1 MNLIFTIIFFLSFVA
16 CTQENNKPDE
26 PKIDTESMTKM
37 INKILSKEKA
47 TGEEDKYSYLM
58 GHSYITEALK
68 DTNFNF
74 NSDYFVLGALQA
86 LDKSSED
93 MFSEADLKRIKME
106 LEKFMQEA
114 GQRIQEKE
122 LQKYYDRGDKFKK
135 MHNEFIANYMREN
148 PNAKRTPSG
157 VIYEKVRDGVGPFP
171 KEKDFLTIL
180 SNGFFMDGEQFDNS
194 LSTGQ
199 PKQFML
205 AQIFPGL
212 REIVEIMNKGA
223 RYKVVI
229 PYELAFGE
237 EGVHPQFPPFAT
249 LVMQVELVKIDQ
261 MPEGTGGVELP
272 EGVKVKDVRQ
282 KRVSAPPRR

>member
-1 MNLIFTIIFFLSFVA
+1 MNVIFTIIFLLSFVA
-16 CTQENNKPDE
+16 CTQENTKPDE
-26 PKIDTESMTKM
+26 PKIDTESMSKM
-37 INKILSKEKA
+37 INKILSKEKP
-47 TGEEDKYSYLM
+47 TIGEDKYSYLM

-74 NSDYFVLGALQA
+74 NTDYFILGALQA

-93 MFSEADLKRIKME
+93 MFTEADLKRIKME
-106 LEKFMQEA
+106 LEKFMQET

-122 LQKYYDRGDKFKK
+122 LQKFYDRGDKFKA
-135 MHNEFIANYMREN
+135 MHNEFIAKYLKDH
-148 PNAKRTPSG
+148 PNSKRTPSG
-157 VIYEKVRDGVGPFP
+157 VIYEKIRDGVGPFP
-171 KEKDFLTIL
+171 QEKDFLTIL

-205 AQIFPGL
+205 NQIFPGL
-212 REIVEIMNKGA
+212 KEIVEIMNKGA

-237 EGVHPQFPPFAT
+237 EGAHPQFPPFAT
-249 LVMQVELVKIDQ
+249 LVMQVELVKIDKL
-261 MPEGTGGVELP
+261 PESGGGMEMP
-272 EGVKVKDVRQ
+272 EGVKIKDVRQ
-282 KRVSAPPRR
+282 KRVSAPPRK